1 MNTNLKLL
9 LLSAF
14 LLFFLTPQM
23 ASAHSYPDKI
33 GEKLGMGIA
42 NVVTGFVEIPKTM
55 IVTGKREGA
64 TYGVTA
70 GFFTGIVH
78 AIGRTLS
85 GAVDIATFYVPTTP
99 IVRPPYIWEDFNRET
114 TYHAWRIR

>member
-1 MNTNLKLL
+1 MKKIIKSLLILFVMFSLSPNL
-9 LLSAF
+9 
-14 LLFFLTPQM
+14 TM
-23 ASAHSYPDKI
+23 AHDYPGQV

-55 IVTGKREGA
+55 IITGKQEGA

-78 AIGRTLS
+78 MLGRTLS
-85 GAVDIATFYVPTTP
+85 GAVDIVTFMVPTTP
-99 IVRPPYIWEDFNRET
+99 IVKPPYIWDNFHRET
-114 TYHAWRIR
+114 TYTPWKMR